1 MIHDVKS
8 RIAKLDFRPVGLDS
22 CYLHTYNLGKLHTN
36 PSKWWSKHVKTIPLV
51 KIRGFR
57 HVQVMLY
64 ILVLNRNASNL
75 GHQQKLADIVY
86 KKTRCQTFWVPHT
99 SLSSSVVYS
108 IGFLHHYI
116 YIWYNRVWT
125 QSTVYK
131 IPKKHS
137 QTSPLFPLSSSM
149 SRDPRDLLLEL
160 LPQLSVLRCWGLLEM
175 AMTCEWKK
183 WWNGFT
189 TSWLLGFISWY
200 YIYIFIHDLSKKVSW
215 ILGYMICMW
224 YINLGKL

>member
-22 CYLHTYNLGKLHTN
+22 CYLHTYNLAKLQTN

-99 SLSSSVVYS
+99 SLSFSVVYS

-116 YIWYNRVWT
+116 YIY
-125 QSTVYK
+125 VYIHIYIYMYGIIEYEHNLQYIK
-131 IPKKHS
+131 SPKNIPKHPRCFRCPAPCLGTLGTCS
-137 QTSPLFPLSSSM
+137 WSFCLSSVSSVAGGSWRWRWLVNGKNGEM
-149 SRDPRDLLLEL
+149 G
-160 LPQLSVLRCWGLLEM
+160 LPHHDYWVLYHD
-175 AMTCEWKK
+175 
-183 WWNGFT
+183 
-189 TSWLLGFISWY
+189 I
-200 YIYIFIHDLSKKVSW
+200 IYTYL
-215 ILGYMICMW
+215 YMI
-224 YINLGKL
+224 